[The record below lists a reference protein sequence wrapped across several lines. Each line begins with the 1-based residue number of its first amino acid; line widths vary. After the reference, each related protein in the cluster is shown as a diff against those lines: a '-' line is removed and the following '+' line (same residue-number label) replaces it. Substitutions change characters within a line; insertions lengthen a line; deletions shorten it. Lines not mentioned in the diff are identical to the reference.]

1 MIKNILVPLDG
12 SEHSK
17 TALDYALW
25 LAEKFG
31 GTVFGQHVI
40 DTVSIEGTFFH
51 DISGSLGFEPYLDFS
66 TKMREVLE
74 ERGKSILTEFSRRS
88 AQKGIRHESFLD
100 IGIIPNEICERAKT
114 ADLVVLGHRGVNE
127 GFSTGLLGGTAESVT
142 RKAPRPVFVS
152 TKTFREIQRPLLAF
166 DGSQRASS
174 AMESAAEFCSQLRL
188 PLTVLYVPKDESAGE
203 KILQAARSYLAA
215 YEISA
220 RYELARG
227 YPEQKI
233 IEYLTNFS
241 YDLLFIGAYGHRRI
255 IEMVLGGTTEY
266 VLRKTPCPVFLNR

>member
-12 SEHSK
+12 SDHSNA
-17 TALDYALW
+17 ALDYALW
-25 LAEKFG
+25 MTEKFNG
-31 GTVFGQHVI
+31 ALFGQHVI

-74 ERGKSILTEFSRRS
+74 DRGKAILKEFTQRCK
-88 AQKGIRHESFLD
+88 QKGIRHETFLD
-100 IGIIPNEICERAKT
+100 MGIIPNEICDRSKV
-114 ADLVVLGHRGVNE
+114 ADLVILGHRGINE
-127 GFSTGLLGGTAESVT
+127 EFSTGLLGNTAESVT
-142 RKAPRPVFVS
+142 RKCPRPVFVS
-152 TKTFREIQRPLLAF
+152 TKKFKVLDHPLLAY

-174 AMESAAEFCSQLRL
+174 AMESAAEFCAQLRL
-188 PLTVLYVPKDESAGE
+188 PLTVLYVQKEEKMGE
-203 KILQAARSYLAA
+203 KVLQEAKSYLGS
-215 YEISA
+215 YGIDA

-233 IEYLTNFS
+233 VDYLVNFS

-255 IEMVLGGTTEY
+255 IEMVLGSTTEY
-266 VLRKTPCPVFLNR
+266 VLRKSPCPVFLNR